1 MQISSCFRKKIAISA
16 TYIDTL
22 FLEKMICNKC
32 KHRHYE
38 KDKKKYF
45 KQCLL
50 FSFLFKLYNYLF
62 LKEN

>member
-38 KDKKKYF
+38 KDKKDILNNAGYF
-45 KQCLL
+45 HFL
-50 FSFLFKLYNYLF
+50 FSLFNYLF

>member
-1 MQISSCFRKKIAISA
+1 MQISSCFWKKIAIAA

-38 KDKKKYF
+38 KDKKDILNNTCYF
-45 KQCLL
+45 H
-50 FSFLFKLYNYLF
+50 FFFNYSTICF
-62 LKEN
+62 

>member
-16 TYIDTL
+16 TCIDTL

-38 KDKKKYF
+38 KDKKDILNNAGYF
-45 KQCLL
+45 H
-50 FSFLFKLYNYLF
+50 FFFNYSTIYF
-62 LKEN
+62 